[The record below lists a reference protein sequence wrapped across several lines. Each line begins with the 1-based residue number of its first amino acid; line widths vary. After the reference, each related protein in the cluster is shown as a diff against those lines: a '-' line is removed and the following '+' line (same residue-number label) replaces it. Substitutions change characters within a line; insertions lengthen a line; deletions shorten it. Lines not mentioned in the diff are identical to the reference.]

1 MKTEKFKVW
10 WPEIGQTQ
18 EDSKT
23 WVGVDHRQVARIWAD
38 WYDYYSADYLIVGGQ
53 NAEVQVL
60 KEGDTEPVTV
70 HVSGWTSREYTA
82 A

>member
-10 WPEIGQTQ
+10 WPEVGQQQ
-18 EDSKT
+18 EDART

-38 WYDYYSADYLIVGGQ
+38 WYDQHSSDYLIVGGQ